1 MAYADILTDV
11 QRRTARL
18 NAIGSAWFGCVAE
31 VLVDS
36 SAFITL
42 YILALGGSAAMAV
55 FVAGF
60 TGVVNMFALIPS
72 ATIVTR
78 MGLKRAVKYACLTGC
93 FGLLLAA
100 SAPFFGAYGK
110 YVALAGCF
118 IYCFQRPLYTATWY
132 PLLDNFL
139 RPV

>member
-11 QRRTARL
+11 QRRTARI
-18 NAIGSAWFGCVAE
+18 NAVGSTWFGCVAE

-55 FVAGF
+55 LVAGF
-60 TGVVNMFALIPS
+60 TGLVNMFALIPS

-78 MGLKRAVKYACLTGC
+78 MGLKRAVKYADDRGGYL
-93 FGLLLAA
+93 
-100 SAPFFGAYGK
+100 PFRKNAIFPVPKVRNGDEGNDRK
-110 YVALAGCF
+110 
-118 IYCFQRPLYTATWY
+118 PL
-132 PLLDNFL
+132 
-139 RPV
+139 